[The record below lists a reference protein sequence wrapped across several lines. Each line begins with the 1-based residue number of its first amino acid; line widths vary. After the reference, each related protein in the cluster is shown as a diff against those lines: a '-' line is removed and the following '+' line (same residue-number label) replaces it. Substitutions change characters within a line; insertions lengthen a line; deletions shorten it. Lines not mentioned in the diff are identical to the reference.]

1 MYIVL
6 ATKIGTDLID
16 LKGVGPALVSKLQK
30 LKIHN
35 QYDLLFLL
43 PIRYEDKTSLHKISD
58 LVAGEKALIQGF
70 VVLTTIVYRGRR
82 MLISQLSDDTG
93 IITLRFFHFSKQQA
107 RRLAKNTVVRCFGQ
121 TRKTA
126 SGLEMIHPEYQIIN
140 PENPAPLESGL
151 TPIYPT
157 TEGLQQGRLRKFVRA
172 ALEQQIDTIEELL
185 PDSIV
190 KELGLV
196 PLTEALRE
204 IHQPS
209 QKNIVNDHES
219 LARKRLIIEELLAN
233 QLALKRLKRHTKK
246 EPATVLANRLLKES
260 LIKNLPFKLTK
271 SQARVVEEIEM
282 DLEKNRP
289 MMRLLQGDVGSGK
302 TIVAALA
309 MLIAVGSKQ
318 QAVLMAPTELL
329 AEQHFNNVV
338 SWFEPLGISVALLKS
353 KLSAKDRRTVF
364 AGVANGTIDIIVGTH
379 ALFQPSVV
387 YKNLSLVVVDE
398 QHRFGV
404 EQRLSL
410 MKKSSARNTVPH
422 QLIMTATPIPRTLAM
437 TAYGD
442 LDASIITELPKGR
455 GNIKTIVV
463 PEEKRSQVV
472 DKISKECA
480 LGRQSYWVCP
490 LIEESEEL
498 NFQAAESTYVFLQE
512 QLKRLSVGLVHGK
525 LSSVKKTKAM
535 ENFVNGNTN
544 ILVAT
549 TVIEVGVDVANSSV
563 MVIENAERLG
573 LTQLHQLRGR
583 IGRGRHESV
592 CILLYKKPL
601 SSVAKE
607 RLAAIR
613 ATNDGFLIA
622 EKDLQLRGP
631 GELLGTRQKGLIG
644 LRIADI
650 MRDAYL
656 LPAINKL
663 AIDIEQNH
671 PDLIEKIVRRWVGD
685 QLEYR
690 NV

>member
-1 MYIVL
+1 M
-6 ATKIGTDLID
+6 GTDLID
-16 LKGVGPALVSKLQK
+16 LKGVGPVLVSKLQK
-30 LKIHN
+30 LKVHN

-43 PIRYEDKTSLHKISD
+43 PIRYEDKTSLHKISA

-70 VVLTTIVYRGRR
+70 VVLTTVVYRGRR

-126 SGLEMIHPEYQIIN
+126 SGLEMIHPQYQIIN
-140 PENPAPLESGL
+140 PENPAPLEAGL

-157 TEGLQQGRLRKFVRA
+157 TEGLQQGRLRKIVRA

-185 PDSIV
+185 PASIV

-196 PLTEALRE
+196 PLTESLRE

-209 QKNIVNDHES
+209 QKNIVNGHQS

-246 EPATVLANRLLKES
+246 EPAMALANRLLKES

-282 DLEKNRP
+282 DLKKNRP

-318 QAVLMAPTELL
+318 QAALMAPTELL

-338 SWFEPLGISVALLKS
+338 SWFEPLGVSVALLKS
-353 KLSAKDRRTVF
+353 KLSAKDRRTVL
-364 AGVANGTIDIIVGTH
+364 AGIANGTIDIIVGTH

-387 YKNLSLVVVDE
+387 YKNLALVVVDE

-410 MKKSSARNTVPH
+410 MKKSSDRNTVPH

-463 PEEKRSQVV
+463 PEEKRSQVM

-512 QLKRLSVGLVHGK
+512 KLKRLSIGLVHGK

-535 ENFVNGNTN
+535 ENFINGHTN

-607 RLAAIR
+607 RLAVIR

-656 LPAINKL
+656 LPTINKL
-663 AIDIEQNH
+663 TVNIEQNH

>member
-1 MYIVL
+1 M
-6 ATKIGTDLID
+6 GTDLID
-16 LKGVGPALVSKLQK
+16 LKGVGPVLVSKLQK
-30 LKIHN
+30 LKVHN

-43 PIRYEDKTSLHKISD
+43 PIRYEDKTSLHKISA

-70 VVLTTIVYRGRR
+70 IVLTTVVYRGRR

-140 PENPAPLESGL
+140 PENPAPLEAGL

-157 TEGLQQGRLRKFVRA
+157 TEGLQQGRLRKIVRA

-185 PDSIV
+185 PASIV

-196 PLTEALRE
+196 PLTESLRE

-209 QKNIVNDHES
+209 QKNIVNGHQS

-246 EPATVLANRLLKES
+246 EPAMALANRLLKES

-282 DLEKNRP
+282 DLKKNRP

-318 QAVLMAPTELL
+318 QAALMAPTELL

-338 SWFEPLGISVALLKS
+338 SWFEPLGVSVALLKS
-353 KLSAKDRRTVF
+353 KLSAKDRRTVL
-364 AGVANGTIDIIVGTH
+364 AGIANGTIDIIVGTH

-387 YKNLSLVVVDE
+387 YKNLALVVVDE

-410 MKKSSARNTVPH
+410 MKKSSDRNTVPH

-463 PEEKRSQVV
+463 PEEKRSQVM

-512 QLKRLSVGLVHGK
+512 KLKRLSIGLVHGK

-535 ENFVNGNTN
+535 ENFINGHTN

-583 IGRGRHESV
+583 VGRGRHESV

-607 RLAAIR
+607 RLAVIR

-656 LPAINKL
+656 LPTINKL
-663 AIDIEQNH
+663 TVNIEQNH

>member
-1 MYIVL
+1 M
-6 ATKIGTDLID
+6 GTDLID

-30 LKIHN
+30 LKVHN

-43 PIRYEDKTSLHKISD
+43 PIRYEDKTYLHKISA

-70 VVLTTIVYRGRR
+70 VVLTTVVYRGRR

-126 SGLEMIHPEYQIIN
+126 SGLEMIHPQYQIIN
-140 PENPAPLESGL
+140 PENPAPLEAGL

-157 TEGLQQGRLRKFVRA
+157 TEGLQQGRLRKIVRA

-185 PDSIV
+185 PASIV

-196 PLTEALRE
+196 PLTESLRE

-209 QKNIVNDHES
+209 QKNIVNGHQS

-246 EPATVLANRLLKES
+246 EPAMALANRLLKES

-282 DLEKNRP
+282 DLKKNWP

-318 QAVLMAPTELL
+318 QAALMAPTELL

-338 SWFEPLGISVALLKS
+338 SWFEPLGVSVALLKS
-353 KLSAKDRRTVF
+353 KLSAKDRRTVL
-364 AGVANGTIDIIVGTH
+364 AGIANGTIDIIVGTH

-387 YKNLSLVVVDE
+387 YKNLALVVVDE

-410 MKKSSARNTVPH
+410 MKKSSDRNTVPH

-463 PEEKRSQVV
+463 PEEKRSQVM

-512 QLKRLSVGLVHGK
+512 KLKRLSIGLVHGK

-535 ENFVNGNTN
+535 ENFINGHTN

-607 RLAAIR
+607 RLAVIR

-656 LPAINKL
+656 LPTINKL
-663 AIDIEQNH
+663 TVNIEQNH

>member
-1 MYIVL
+1 M
-6 ATKIGTDLID
+6 GTDLID
-16 LKGVGPALVSKLQK
+16 LKGVGPVLVSKLQK
-30 LKIHN
+30 LKVHN

-43 PIRYEDKTSLHKISD
+43 PIRYEDKTSLHKISA

-70 VVLTTIVYRGRR
+70 IVLTTVVYRGRR

-140 PENPAPLESGL
+140 PENPAPLEAGL

-157 TEGLQQGRLRKFVRA
+157 TEGLQQGRLRKIVRA

-185 PDSIV
+185 PASIV

-196 PLTEALRE
+196 PLTESLRE

-209 QKNIVNDHES
+209 QKNIVNDHQS

-246 EPATVLANRLLKES
+246 EPAMALANRLLKES

-282 DLEKNRP
+282 DLKKNRP

-318 QAVLMAPTELL
+318 QATLMAPTELL

-338 SWFEPLGISVALLKS
+338 SWFEPLGVSVALLKS
-353 KLSAKDRRTVF
+353 KLSAKDRRTVL
-364 AGVANGTIDIIVGTH
+364 AGIANGTIDIIVGTH

-387 YKNLSLVVVDE
+387 YKNLALVVVDE

-410 MKKSSARNTVPH
+410 MKKSSDRNTVPH

-455 GNIKTIVV
+455 GTIKTIVV
-463 PEEKRSQVV
+463 PEEKRSQVM

-512 QLKRLSVGLVHGK
+512 KLKRLSIGLVHGK

-535 ENFVNGNTN
+535 ENFINGHTN

-607 RLAAIR
+607 RLAVIR

-663 AIDIEQNH
+663 TVNIEHNH

>member
-1 MYIVL
+1 M
-6 ATKIGTDLID
+6 GTDLID

-30 LKIHN
+30 LKVHN

-43 PIRYEDKTSLHKISD
+43 PIRYEDKTSLHKISS

-70 VVLTTIVYRGRR
+70 IVLTTVVYRGRR

-126 SGLEMIHPEYQIIN
+126 SGLEMIHPQYQIIN
-140 PENPAPLESGL
+140 PENPAPLEAGL

-157 TEGLQQGRLRKFVRA
+157 TEGLQQGRLRKIVRA

-185 PDSIV
+185 PASIV

-196 PLTEALRE
+196 PLTESLRE

-209 QKNIVNDHES
+209 QKNIVNDHQS

-233 QLALKRLKRHTKK
+233 QLALKRLKRYTKK
-246 EPATVLANRLLKES
+246 EPAMVLANRLLKES
-260 LIKNLPFKLTK
+260 LIKNLPFILTK

-282 DLEKNRP
+282 DLKKNRP

-318 QAVLMAPTELL
+318 QAALMAPTELL
-329 AEQHFNNVV
+329 AEQHFNTVV
-338 SWFEPLGISVALLKS
+338 SWFEPLGVSVALLKS

-387 YKNLSLVVVDE
+387 YKNLALVVVDE

-410 MKKSSARNTVPH
+410 MKKSSDRNTVPH

-463 PEEKRSQVV
+463 PEEKRSQVM

-512 QLKRLSVGLVHGK
+512 KLKRLSIGLVHGK
-525 LSSVKKTKAM
+525 LSSVKKIKAM
-535 ENFVNGNTN
+535 ENFINGNTN

-583 IGRGRHESV
+583 IGRGRHESI

-601 SSVAKE
+601 SLVAKE
-607 RLAAIR
+607 RLAVIR

-663 AIDIEQNH
+663 TVNIEQNH

>member
-1 MYIVL
+1 M
-6 ATKIGTDLID
+6 GTDLID
-16 LKGVGPALVSKLQK
+16 LKGVGPVLVSKLQK
-30 LKIHN
+30 LKVHN

-43 PIRYEDKTSLHKISD
+43 PIRYEDKTSLHKISA

-70 VVLTTIVYRGRR
+70 VVLTTVVYRGRR

-126 SGLEMIHPEYQIIN
+126 SGLEMIHPQYQIIN
-140 PENPAPLESGL
+140 PENPAPLEAGL

-157 TEGLQQGRLRKFVRA
+157 TEGLQQGRLRKIVRA

-185 PDSIV
+185 PASIV

-196 PLTEALRE
+196 PLTESLRE

-209 QKNIVNDHES
+209 QKNIVNDHQS

-246 EPATVLANRLLKES
+246 EPAMALANRLLKES

-282 DLEKNRP
+282 DLKKNRP

-318 QAVLMAPTELL
+318 QAALMAPTELL

-338 SWFEPLGISVALLKS
+338 SWFEPLGVSVALLKS
-353 KLSAKDRRTVF
+353 KLSAKDRRTVL
-364 AGVANGTIDIIVGTH
+364 AGIANGTIDIIVGTH

-387 YKNLSLVVVDE
+387 YKNLALVVVDE

-410 MKKSSARNTVPH
+410 MKKSSDRNTVPH

-463 PEEKRSQVV
+463 PEEKRSQVM

-512 QLKRLSVGLVHGK
+512 KLKRLSIGLVHGK

-535 ENFVNGNTN
+535 ENFINGHTN

-583 IGRGRHESV
+583 VGRGRHESV

-607 RLAAIR
+607 RLAVIR

-663 AIDIEQNH
+663 TVNIEQNH

>member
-1 MYIVL
+1 L
-6 ATKIGTDLID
+6 ATKIGTDLIN
-16 LKGVGPALVSKLQK
+16 LKGVGPALVAKLEK
-30 LKIHN
+30 LKIYN

-43 PIRYEDKTSLHKISD
+43 PTRYEDKTTLRSINTLA
-58 LVAGEKALIQGF
+58 AGEKVLVQGTII
-70 VVLTTIVYRGRR
+70 LNTIVYRGRR
-82 MLISQLSDDTG
+82 MLICQLSDDSG
-93 IITLRFFHFSKQQA
+93 IITLRFFNFSKQQA
-107 RRLAKNTVVRCFGQ
+107 RGLAKNTVARCFGQ

-140 PENPAPLESGL
+140 PENPAPLETSL
-151 TPIYPT
+151 TPIYPA
-157 TEGLQQGRLRKFVRA
+157 TEGLQQGRLRKIVRT
-172 ALEQQIDTIEELL
+172 ALDQQVDSIEELL
-185 PDSIV
+185 PSSIV

-196 PLTEALRE
+196 PLAESLRE

-209 QKNIVNDHES
+209 QKNIFNEHEN
-219 LARKRLIIEELLAN
+219 LFRKRLIIEELLAN
-233 QLALKRLKRHTKK
+233 QLALKRLKRQTKK
-246 EPATVLANRLLKES
+246 EPAKSLANPLLKES
-260 LIKNLPFKLTK
+260 LISALPFKLTK
-271 SQARVVEEIEM
+271 SQSRVVAEIEEG
-282 DLEKNRP
+282 LKKNQP

-318 QAVLMAPTELL
+318 QAALMAPTELL
-329 AEQHFNNVV
+329 AEQHFDNLV
-338 SWFEPLGISVALLKS
+338 SWFEPLGVSVALLKS
-353 KLSAKDRRTVF
+353 KLSAKDRRDVF
-364 AGVANGTIDIIVGTH
+364 AGVAEGAVDIIVGTH
-379 ALFQPSVV
+379 ALFQPDVL
-387 YKNLSLVVVDE
+387 YKHLALVVVDE
-398 QHRFGV
+398 QQRFGV

-410 MKKSSARNTVPH
+410 MKKSSNRNSVPH

-442 LDASIITELPKGR
+442 LDASIIDEFPKGR
-455 GNIKTIVV
+455 GAIKTIVV
-463 PEEKRSQVV
+463 PEEKRKQVME
-472 DKISKECA
+472 KIVKECKR
-480 LGRQSYWVCP
+480 GRQSYWVCP

-498 NFQAAESTYVFLQE
+498 NFQSAESTYVLLQE
-512 QLKRLSVGLVHGK
+512 KLQQLNIGLVHGK
-525 LSSVKKTKAM
+525 LNSAKKIKAM
-535 ENFVNGNTN
+535 ENFKHGNTN
-544 ILVAT
+544 VLVAT
-549 TVIEVGVDVANSSV
+549 TVIEVGVDVANASV

-583 IGRGRHESV
+583 IGRGKHQSL
-592 CILLYKKPL
+592 CILIYKKPL

-613 ATNDGFLIA
+613 ASNDGFEIA

-656 LPAINKL
+656 LPTINKL
-663 AIDIEQNH
+663 TVNIEQNH
-671 PDLIEKIVRRWVGD
+671 PDAIKKIVRRWVGD

>member
-1 MYIVL
+1 M
-6 ATKIGTDLID
+6 GTDLID

-30 LKIHN
+30 LKVHN

-43 PIRYEDKTSLHKISD
+43 PIRYEDKTSLHKISA

-70 VVLTTIVYRGRR
+70 IVLTTVVYRGRR

-93 IITLRFFHFSKQQA
+93 IITLRFFNFSKQQA

-140 PENPAPLESGL
+140 PENPAPLEAGL

-157 TEGLQQGRLRKFVRA
+157 TEGLQQGRLRKIVRA

-185 PDSIV
+185 PASIV

-196 PLTEALRE
+196 PLTESLRE

-209 QKNIVNDHES
+209 QKNIVNDHQS

-233 QLALKRLKRHTKK
+233 QLALKRLKRYTKK
-246 EPATVLANRLLKES
+246 EPAMVLANRLLKES
-260 LIKNLPFKLTK
+260 LIKNLPFILTK

-282 DLEKNRP
+282 DLKKNQP

-318 QAVLMAPTELL
+318 QAALMAPTELL
-329 AEQHFNNVV
+329 AEQHFNTVV
-338 SWFEPLGISVALLKS
+338 SWFEPLGVSVALLKS
-353 KLSAKDRRTVF
+353 KLSAKDRRTVL
-364 AGVANGTIDIIVGTH
+364 AGIANGTIDIIVGTH

-387 YKNLSLVVVDE
+387 YKNLALVVVDE

-410 MKKSSARNTVPH
+410 MKKSSDRNTVPH

-463 PEEKRSQVV
+463 PEEKRSQVM

-512 QLKRLSVGLVHGK
+512 KLKRLSIGLVHGK
-525 LSSVKKTKAM
+525 LSSVKKIKAM
-535 ENFVNGNTN
+535 ENFINGNTN

-607 RLAAIR
+607 RLAVIR

-663 AIDIEQNH
+663 TVNIEQNH

>member
-1 MYIVL
+1 M
-6 ATKIGTDLID
+6 GTDLID
-16 LKGVGPALVSKLQK
+16 LKGVGPVLVSKLQK
-30 LKIHN
+30 LKVHN

-43 PIRYEDKTSLHKISD
+43 PIRYEDKTSLHKISA

-70 VVLTTIVYRGRR
+70 IVLTTVVYRGRR

-93 IITLRFFHFSKQQA
+93 IITLRFFNFSKQQA

-126 SGLEMIHPEYQIIN
+126 SGLEMIHPQYQIIN
-140 PENPAPLESGL
+140 PENPAPLEAGL

-157 TEGLQQGRLRKFVRA
+157 TEGLQQGRLRKIVRA

-185 PDSIV
+185 PASIV

-196 PLTEALRE
+196 PLTESLRE

-209 QKNIVNDHES
+209 QKNIVNGHQS

-246 EPATVLANRLLKES
+246 EPAMALANRLLKES

-282 DLEKNRP
+282 DLKKNRP

-318 QAVLMAPTELL
+318 QAALMAPTELL

-338 SWFEPLGISVALLKS
+338 SWFEPLGVSVALLKS
-353 KLSAKDRRTVF
+353 KLSAKDRRTVL
-364 AGVANGTIDIIVGTH
+364 AGIANGTIDIIVGTH

-387 YKNLSLVVVDE
+387 YKNLALVVVDE

-410 MKKSSARNTVPH
+410 MKKSSDRNTVPH

-455 GNIKTIVV
+455 GTIKTIVV
-463 PEEKRSQVV
+463 PEEKRSQVM

-512 QLKRLSVGLVHGK
+512 KLKRLSIGLVHGK

-535 ENFVNGNTN
+535 ENFINGHTN

-583 IGRGRHESV
+583 VGRGRHESV

-607 RLAAIR
+607 RLAVIR

-663 AIDIEQNH
+663 TVNIEQNH

>member
-1 MYIVL
+1 M
-6 ATKIGTDLID
+6 GTDLID
-16 LKGVGPALVSKLQK
+16 LKGVGPVLVSKLQK
-30 LKIHN
+30 LKVHN

-43 PIRYEDKTSLHKISD
+43 PIRYEDKTSLHKISA

-70 VVLTTIVYRGRR
+70 VVLTTVVYRGRR

-140 PENPAPLESGL
+140 PENPAPLEAGL

-157 TEGLQQGRLRKFVRA
+157 TEGLQQGRLRKIVRA

-185 PDSIV
+185 PASIV

-196 PLTEALRE
+196 PLTESLRE

-209 QKNIVNDHES
+209 QKNIVNDHQS

-246 EPATVLANRLLKES
+246 EPAMALANRLLKES

-282 DLEKNRP
+282 DLKKNRP

-318 QAVLMAPTELL
+318 QAALMAPTELL

-338 SWFEPLGISVALLKS
+338 SWFEPLGVSVALLKS
-353 KLSAKDRRTVF
+353 KLSAKDRRTVL
-364 AGVANGTIDIIVGTH
+364 AGIANGTIDIIVGTH

-387 YKNLSLVVVDE
+387 YKNLALVVVDE

-410 MKKSSARNTVPH
+410 MKKSSDRNTVPH

-463 PEEKRSQVV
+463 PEEKRSQVM

-512 QLKRLSVGLVHGK
+512 KLKRLSIGLVHGK

-535 ENFVNGNTN
+535 ENFINGHTN

-583 IGRGRHESV
+583 VGRGRHESV

-607 RLAAIR
+607 RLAVIR

-663 AIDIEQNH
+663 TVNIEQNH

>member
-1 MYIVL
+1 M
-6 ATKIGTDLID
+6 GTDLID
-16 LKGVGPALVSKLQK
+16 LKGVGPVLVSKLQK
-30 LKIHN
+30 LKVHN

-43 PIRYEDKTSLHKISD
+43 PIRYEDKTSLHKISA
-58 LVAGEKALIQGF
+58 LVAGEKTLIQGF
-70 VVLTTIVYRGRR
+70 VVLTTVVYRGRR

-140 PENPAPLESGL
+140 PENPAPLEAGL

-157 TEGLQQGRLRKFVRA
+157 TEGLQQGRLRKIVRA

-185 PDSIV
+185 PASIV

-196 PLTEALRE
+196 PLTESLRE

-209 QKNIVNDHES
+209 QKNIVNDHQS

-233 QLALKRLKRHTKK
+233 QLALKRLKRYTKK
-246 EPATVLANRLLKES
+246 EPAMVLANRLLKES
-260 LIKNLPFKLTK
+260 LIKNLPFILTK

-282 DLEKNRP
+282 DLKKNQP

-318 QAVLMAPTELL
+318 QAALMAPTELL
-329 AEQHFNNVV
+329 AEQHFNTVV
-338 SWFEPLGISVALLKS
+338 SWFEPLGVSVALLKS

-387 YKNLSLVVVDE
+387 YKNLALVVVDE

-410 MKKSSARNTVPH
+410 MKKSNDRNTVPH

-463 PEEKRSQVV
+463 PEEKRSQVM

-512 QLKRLSVGLVHGK
+512 KLKRLSIGLVHGK
-525 LSSVKKTKAM
+525 LSSVKKIKAM
-535 ENFVNGNTN
+535 ENFINGNTN

-583 IGRGRHESV
+583 IGRGRHESI

-601 SSVAKE
+601 SLVAKE
-607 RLAAIR
+607 RLAVIR

-663 AIDIEQNH
+663 TVNIEQNH

>member
-1 MYIVL
+1 M
-6 ATKIGTDLID
+6 GTDLID

-30 LKIHN
+30 LKVHN

-43 PIRYEDKTSLHKISD
+43 PIRYEDKTSLHKISA

-70 VVLTTIVYRGRR
+70 IVLTTVVYRGRR

-93 IITLRFFHFSKQQA
+93 IITLRFFNFSKQQA

-140 PENPAPLESGL
+140 PENPAPLEAGL

-157 TEGLQQGRLRKFVRA
+157 TEGLQQGRLRKIVRA

-185 PDSIV
+185 PASIV

-196 PLTEALRE
+196 PLTESLRE

-209 QKNIVNDHES
+209 QKNIVNDHQS

-233 QLALKRLKRHTKK
+233 QLALKRLKRYTKK
-246 EPATVLANRLLKES
+246 EPAMVLANRLLKES
-260 LIKNLPFKLTK
+260 LIKNLPFILTK

-282 DLEKNRP
+282 DLKKNQP
-289 MMRLLQGDVGSGK
+289 MMRSLQGDVGSGK

-318 QAVLMAPTELL
+318 QAALMAPTELL
-329 AEQHFNNVV
+329 AEQHFNTVV
-338 SWFEPLGISVALLKS
+338 SWFEPLGVSVALLKS
-353 KLSAKDRRTVF
+353 KLSAKDKRTVF

-387 YKNLSLVVVDE
+387 YKNLALVVVDE

-410 MKKSSARNTVPH
+410 MKKSNDRNTVPH

-463 PEEKRSQVV
+463 PEEKRSQVM

-512 QLKRLSVGLVHGK
+512 KLKRLRIGLVHGK
-525 LSSVKKTKAM
+525 LSSAKKTKAM
-535 ENFVNGNTN
+535 ENFINGNTN

-583 IGRGRHESV
+583 IGRGRHESI

-601 SSVAKE
+601 SLVAKE
-607 RLAAIR
+607 RLAVIR

-663 AIDIEQNH
+663 TVNIEQNH

>member
-1 MYIVL
+1 M
-6 ATKIGTDLID
+6 GTDLID
-16 LKGVGPALVSKLQK
+16 LKGVGPVLVSKLQK
-30 LKIHN
+30 LKVHN

-43 PIRYEDKTSLHKISD
+43 PIRYEDKTSLHKISA

-70 VVLTTIVYRGRR
+70 IVLTTVVYRGRR

-93 IITLRFFHFSKQQA
+93 IITLRFFNFSKQQA

-140 PENPAPLESGL
+140 PENPAPLEAGL

-157 TEGLQQGRLRKFVRA
+157 TEGLQQGRLRKIVRA

-185 PDSIV
+185 PASIV

-196 PLTEALRE
+196 PLTESLRE

-209 QKNIVNDHES
+209 QKNIVNDHQS

-233 QLALKRLKRHTKK
+233 QLALKRLKKHTKK
-246 EPATVLANRLLKES
+246 EPAMALANRLLKES

-282 DLEKNRP
+282 DLKKNQP

-318 QAVLMAPTELL
+318 QATLMAPTELL

-338 SWFEPLGISVALLKS
+338 SWFEPLGVSVALLKS
-353 KLSAKDRRTVF
+353 KLSAKDRRTVL
-364 AGVANGTIDIIVGTH
+364 AGIANGTIDIIVGTH

-387 YKNLSLVVVDE
+387 YKNLALVVVDE

-410 MKKSSARNTVPH
+410 MKKSSDRNTVPH

-455 GNIKTIVV
+455 GTIKTIVV
-463 PEEKRSQVV
+463 PEEKRSQVM

-512 QLKRLSVGLVHGK
+512 KLKRLSIGLVHGK

-535 ENFVNGNTN
+535 ENFINGRTN

-583 IGRGRHESV
+583 IGRGRHESI

-601 SSVAKE
+601 SLVAKE
-607 RLAAIR
+607 RLAVIR

-663 AIDIEQNH
+663 TVNIEQNH

>member
-1 MYIVL
+1 M
-6 ATKIGTDLID
+6 GTDLID
-16 LKGVGPALVSKLQK
+16 LKGVGPVLVSKLQK
-30 LKIHN
+30 LKVHN

-43 PIRYEDKTSLHKISD
+43 PIRYEDKTSLHKISA

-70 VVLTTIVYRGRR
+70 VVLTTVVYRGRR

-140 PENPAPLESGL
+140 PENPAPLEAGL

-157 TEGLQQGRLRKFVRA
+157 TEGLQQGRLRKIVRA

-185 PDSIV
+185 PASIV

-196 PLTEALRE
+196 PLTESLRE

-209 QKNIVNDHES
+209 QKNIVNGHQS

-246 EPATVLANRLLKES
+246 EPAMALANRLLKAS

-282 DLEKNRP
+282 DLKKNRP

-318 QAVLMAPTELL
+318 QAALMAPTELL

-338 SWFEPLGISVALLKS
+338 SWFEPLGVSVALLKS
-353 KLSAKDRRTVF
+353 KLSAKDRRTVL
-364 AGVANGTIDIIVGTH
+364 AGIANGTIDIIVGTH

-387 YKNLSLVVVDE
+387 YKNLALAVVDE

-410 MKKSSARNTVPH
+410 MKKSSDRNTVPH

-463 PEEKRSQVV
+463 PEEKRSQVM

-512 QLKRLSVGLVHGK
+512 KLKRLSIGLVHGK

-535 ENFVNGNTN
+535 ENFINGHTN

-583 IGRGRHESV
+583 VGRGRHESV

-607 RLAAIR
+607 RLAVIR

-656 LPAINKL
+656 LPTINKL
-663 AIDIEQNH
+663 TVNIEQNH

>member
-43 PIRYEDKTSLHKISD
+43 PIRYEDKTCLHKVSD
-58 LVAGEKALIQGF
+58 LVAGEKVLIQGF
-70 VVLTTIVYRGRR
+70 VVLTTVVYRGRR

-140 PENPAPLESGL
+140 PEDPAPLEEGL

-157 TEGLQQGRLRKFVRA
+157 TEGLQQGRLRKIVRA

-196 PLTEALRE
+196 PLTESLRE

-209 QKNIVNDHES
+209 QKNIISDHES
-219 LARKRLIIEELLAN
+219 LPRKRLIIEELLAN

-246 EPATVLANRLLKES
+246 EPATILANKLLKES

-271 SQARVVEEIEM
+271 SQTRVIEEIEM

-309 MLIAVGSKQ
+309 MLIAVGSKH
-318 QAVLMAPTELL
+318 QAALMAPTELL

-353 KLSAKDRRTVF
+353 KLSAKDRQTVLT
-364 AGVANGTIDIIVGTH
+364 GVENGTIDIIVGTH
-379 ALFQPSVV
+379 ALFQPNVV
-387 YKNLSLVVVDE
+387 YKCLALVVVDE

-410 MKKSSARNTVPH
+410 MKKSSDRNAVPH

-442 LDASIITELPKGR
+442 LDASIIDELPKGR
-455 GNIKTIVV
+455 GFIRTFIN
-463 PEEKRSQVV
+463 PEDRRNKIM
-472 DKISKECA
+472 DKISKECKV
-480 LGRQSYWVCP
+480 GRQVYWVCP
-490 LIEESEEL
+490 LIEESDEL
-498 NFQAAESTYVFLQE
+498 NFQAAESTYIFLKEKLQK
-512 QLKRLSVGLVHGK
+512 LNIGLVHGK
-525 LSSVKKTKAM
+525 LSSAKKIKEM
-535 ENFVNGNTN
+535 ENFKNGNTN

-549 TVIEVGVDVANSSV
+549 TVIEVGVDVANASV

-573 LTQLHQLRGR
+573 LSQLHQLRGR
-583 IGRGRHESV
+583 VGRGKHESF
-592 CILLYKKPL
+592 CFLIYKKPL
-601 SSVAKE
+601 SSIAQE
-607 RLAAIR
+607 RLTAIR
-613 ATNDGFLIA
+613 ATNDGFVIA

-650 MRDAYL
+650 MRDAHL

-663 AIDIEQNH
+663 AVNIEQNH
-671 PDLIEKIVRRWVGD
+671 PDVIDKIVRRWVGD
-685 QLEYR
+685 ELEYR

>member
-1 MYIVL
+1 M
-6 ATKIGTDLID
+6 GTDLID

-30 LKIHN
+30 LKVHN

-43 PIRYEDKTSLHKISD
+43 PIRYEDKTSLHKISA

-70 VVLTTIVYRGRR
+70 IVLTTVVYRGRR

-140 PENPAPLESGL
+140 PENPAPLEAGL

-157 TEGLQQGRLRKFVRA
+157 TEGLQQGRLRKIVRA

-185 PDSIV
+185 PASIV

-196 PLTEALRE
+196 PLTESLRE

-209 QKNIVNDHES
+209 QKNIVNDHQS

-246 EPATVLANRLLKES
+246 EPAMALANRLLKAS

-282 DLEKNRP
+282 DLKKNRP

-318 QAVLMAPTELL
+318 QAALMAPTELL

-338 SWFEPLGISVALLKS
+338 SWFEPLGVSVALLKS
-353 KLSAKDRRTVF
+353 KLSAKDRRTVL
-364 AGVANGTIDIIVGTH
+364 AGIANGTIDIIVGTH

-387 YKNLSLVVVDE
+387 YKNLALVVVDE

-410 MKKSSARNTVPH
+410 MKKSSDRNTVPH

-463 PEEKRSQVV
+463 PEEKRSQVM

-512 QLKRLSVGLVHGK
+512 KLKRLSIGLVHGK

-535 ENFVNGNTN
+535 ENFINGHTN

-607 RLAAIR
+607 RLAVIR

-663 AIDIEQNH
+663 TVNIEQNH

>member
-1 MYIVL
+1 M
-6 ATKIGTDLID
+6 GTDLID

-30 LKIHN
+30 LKVHN

-43 PIRYEDKTSLHKISD
+43 PIRYEDKTSLHKISA

-70 VVLTTIVYRGRR
+70 IVLTTVVYRGRR

-140 PENPAPLESGL
+140 PENPAPLEAGL

-157 TEGLQQGRLRKFVRA
+157 TEGLQQGRLRKIVRA

-185 PDSIV
+185 PASIV

-196 PLTEALRE
+196 PLTESLRE

-209 QKNIVNDHES
+209 QKNIVNGHQS

-246 EPATVLANRLLKES
+246 EPAMALANRLLKES

-282 DLEKNRP
+282 DLKKNRP

-318 QAVLMAPTELL
+318 QAALMAPTELL
-329 AEQHFNNVV
+329 AEQHFNTVV
-338 SWFEPLGISVALLKS
+338 SWFEPLGVSVALLKS
-353 KLSAKDRRTVF
+353 KLSAKDRRTVL
-364 AGVANGTIDIIVGTH
+364 AGIANGTIDIIVGTH

-387 YKNLSLVVVDE
+387 YKNLALVVVDE

-410 MKKSSARNTVPH
+410 MKKSSDRNTVPH

-463 PEEKRSQVV
+463 PEEKRSQVM

-512 QLKRLSVGLVHGK
+512 KLKRLSIGLVHGK

-535 ENFVNGNTN
+535 ENFINGHTN

-607 RLAAIR
+607 RLAVIR

-663 AIDIEQNH
+663 TVNIEQNH

>member
-1 MYIVL
+1 M
-6 ATKIGTDLID
+6 GTDLID
-16 LKGVGPALVSKLQK
+16 LKGVGPVLVSKLQK
-30 LKIHN
+30 LKVHN

-43 PIRYEDKTSLHKISD
+43 PIRYEDKTSLHKISA

-70 VVLTTIVYRGRR
+70 VVLTTVVYRGRR

-140 PENPAPLESGL
+140 PENPAPLEAGL

-157 TEGLQQGRLRKFVRA
+157 TEGLQQGRLRKIVRA

-185 PDSIV
+185 PASIV

-196 PLTEALRE
+196 PLTESLRE

-209 QKNIVNDHES
+209 QKNIVNDHQS

-246 EPATVLANRLLKES
+246 EPAMALANRLLKES

-282 DLEKNRP
+282 DLKKNQP

-318 QAVLMAPTELL
+318 QAALMAPTELL
-329 AEQHFNNVV
+329 AEQHFNTVV
-338 SWFEPLGISVALLKS
+338 SWFEPLGVSVALLKS

-387 YKNLSLVVVDE
+387 YKNLALVVVDE

-410 MKKSSARNTVPH
+410 MKKSNDRNTVPH

-463 PEEKRSQVV
+463 PEEKRSQVM

-512 QLKRLSVGLVHGK
+512 KLKRLSIGLVHGK

-535 ENFVNGNTN
+535 ENFINGNTN

-583 IGRGRHESV
+583 IGRGRHESI

-601 SSVAKE
+601 SLVAKE

-663 AIDIEQNH
+663 TVNIEQNH

>member
-1 MYIVL
+1 M
-6 ATKIGTDLID
+6 GTDLID
-16 LKGVGPALVSKLQK
+16 LKGIGPVLVSKLQK
-30 LKIHN
+30 LKVHN

-43 PIRYEDKTSLHKISD
+43 PIRYEDKTSLHKISA

-70 VVLTTIVYRGRR
+70 VVLTTVVYRGRR

-140 PENPAPLESGL
+140 PENPAPLEAGL

-157 TEGLQQGRLRKFVRA
+157 TEGLQQGRLRKIVRA

-185 PDSIV
+185 PASIV

-196 PLTEALRE
+196 PLTESLRE

-209 QKNIVNDHES
+209 QKNIVNDHQS

-233 QLALKRLKRHTKK
+233 QLALKRLKRYTKK
-246 EPATVLANRLLKES
+246 EPAMVLANRLLKES
-260 LIKNLPFKLTK
+260 LIKNLPFILTK

-282 DLEKNRP
+282 DLKKNQP

-318 QAVLMAPTELL
+318 QAALMAPTELL

-338 SWFEPLGISVALLKS
+338 SWFEPLGVSVALLKS
-353 KLSAKDRRTVF
+353 KLSAKDRRTVL
-364 AGVANGTIDIIVGTH
+364 AGIANGTIDIIVGTH

-387 YKNLSLVVVDE
+387 YKNLALVVVDE

-410 MKKSSARNTVPH
+410 MKKSNDRNTVPH

-463 PEEKRSQVV
+463 PEEKRSQVM

-512 QLKRLSVGLVHGK
+512 KLKRLSIGLVHGK
-525 LSSVKKTKAM
+525 LSSVKKIKAM
-535 ENFVNGNTN
+535 ENFINGNTN

-583 IGRGRHESV
+583 IGRGRHESI

-601 SSVAKE
+601 SLVAKE
-607 RLAAIR
+607 RLAVIR

-663 AIDIEQNH
+663 TVNIEHNH

>member
-1 MYIVL
+1 M
-6 ATKIGTDLID
+6 GTDLID

-30 LKIHN
+30 LKVHN

-43 PIRYEDKTSLHKISD
+43 PIRYEDKTSLHKISA

-70 VVLTTIVYRGRR
+70 IVLTTVVYRGRR

-140 PENPAPLESGL
+140 PENPAPLEAGL

-157 TEGLQQGRLRKFVRA
+157 TEGLQQGRLRKIVRA

-185 PDSIV
+185 PASIV

-196 PLTEALRE
+196 PLTESLRE

-209 QKNIVNDHES
+209 QKNIVNDHQS

-246 EPATVLANRLLKES
+246 EPAMALANRLLKAS

-282 DLEKNRP
+282 DLKKNRP

-318 QAVLMAPTELL
+318 QAALMAPTELL

-338 SWFEPLGISVALLKS
+338 SWFEPLGVSVALLKS
-353 KLSAKDRRTVF
+353 KLSAKDRRTVL
-364 AGVANGTIDIIVGTH
+364 AGIANGTIDIIVGTH

-387 YKNLSLVVVDE
+387 YKNLALVVVDE

-410 MKKSSARNTVPH
+410 MKKSSDRNTVPH

-463 PEEKRSQVV
+463 PEEKRSQVM

-512 QLKRLSVGLVHGK
+512 KLKRLSIGLVHGK

-535 ENFVNGNTN
+535 ENFINGHTN

-583 IGRGRHESV
+583 IGRGRHESI

-601 SSVAKE
+601 SLVAKE
-607 RLAAIR
+607 RLAVIR

-663 AIDIEQNH
+663 TVNIEQNH

>member
-1 MYIVL
+1 M
-6 ATKIGTDLID
+6 GTDLID
-16 LKGVGPALVSKLQK
+16 LKGIGPVLVSKLQK
-30 LKIHN
+30 LKVHN

-43 PIRYEDKTSLHKISD
+43 PIRYEDKTSLHKISA

-70 VVLTTIVYRGRR
+70 VVLTTVVYRGRR

-140 PENPAPLESGL
+140 PENPAPLEAGL

-157 TEGLQQGRLRKFVRA
+157 TEGLQQGRLRKIVRA

-185 PDSIV
+185 PASIV

-196 PLTEALRE
+196 PLTESLRE

-209 QKNIVNDHES
+209 QKNIVNGHQS

-246 EPATVLANRLLKES
+246 EPAMALANRLLKES

-282 DLEKNRP
+282 DLKKNRP

-318 QAVLMAPTELL
+318 QAALMAPTELL

-338 SWFEPLGISVALLKS
+338 SWFEPLGVSVALLKS
-353 KLSAKDRRTVF
+353 KLSAKDRRTVL
-364 AGVANGTIDIIVGTH
+364 AGIANGTIDIIVGTH

-387 YKNLSLVVVDE
+387 YKNLALVVVDE

-410 MKKSSARNTVPH
+410 MKKSSDRNTVPH

-463 PEEKRSQVV
+463 PEEKRSQVM

-512 QLKRLSVGLVHGK
+512 KLKRLSIGLVHGK

-535 ENFVNGNTN
+535 ENFINGHTN

-583 IGRGRHESV
+583 VGRGRHESV

-607 RLAAIR
+607 RLAVIR

-663 AIDIEQNH
+663 TVNIEQNH

>member
-1 MYIVL
+1 M
-6 ATKIGTDLID
+6 GTDLID

-30 LKIHN
+30 LKVHN

-43 PIRYEDKTSLHKISD
+43 PIRYEDKTSLHKISA

-70 VVLTTIVYRGRR
+70 IVLTTVVYRGRR

-140 PENPAPLESGL
+140 PENPAPLEAGL

-157 TEGLQQGRLRKFVRA
+157 TEGLQQGRLRKIVRA

-185 PDSIV
+185 PASIV

-196 PLTEALRE
+196 PLTESLRE

-209 QKNIVNDHES
+209 QKNIVNDHQS

-246 EPATVLANRLLKES
+246 EPAMALANRLLKES

-282 DLEKNRP
+282 DLKKNRP

-318 QAVLMAPTELL
+318 QAALMAPTELL

-338 SWFEPLGISVALLKS
+338 SWFEPLGVSVALLKS
-353 KLSAKDRRTVF
+353 KLSAKDRRTVL
-364 AGVANGTIDIIVGTH
+364 AGIANGTIDIIVGTH

-387 YKNLSLVVVDE
+387 YKNLALVVVDE

-410 MKKSSARNTVPH
+410 MKKSNDRNTVPH

-463 PEEKRSQVV
+463 PEEKRSQVM

-512 QLKRLSVGLVHGK
+512 KLKRLSIGLVHGK

-535 ENFVNGNTN
+535 ENFINGNTN

-583 IGRGRHESV
+583 IGRGRHESI

-601 SSVAKE
+601 SLVAKE
-607 RLAAIR
+607 RLAVIR

-663 AIDIEQNH
+663 TVNIEQNH

>member
-1 MYIVL
+1 M
-6 ATKIGTDLID
+6 GTDLIE
-16 LKGVGPALVSKLQK
+16 LKGVGPALVSKLEK
-30 LKIHN
+30 LNIHS

-43 PIRYEDKTSLHKISD
+43 PIRYEDKTSLQQISD
-58 LVAGEKALIQGF
+58 LVPGEKVLIQGTI
-70 VVLTTIVYRGRR
+70 VLTTIVYRGRR

-107 RRLAKNTVVRCFGQ
+107 KGLAKNTIVRCFGQ
-121 TRKTA
+121 TRKTT
-126 SGLEMIHPEYQIIN
+126 SGLEMIHPEYQIID
-140 PENPAPLESGL
+140 PENPQPLDTGL
-151 TPIYPT
+151 TPIYPS
-157 TEGLQQGRLRKFVRA
+157 TEGLQQGRLRNIIRA
-172 ALEQQIDTIEELL
+172 ALSQQIDSIPELL
-185 PDSIV
+185 PHSII

-196 PLTEALRE
+196 PLTESLLE

-209 QKNIVNDHES
+209 QKNIVNEHEN
-219 LARKRLIIEELLAN
+219 LFRQRLIIEELLAN
-233 QLALKRLKRHTKK
+233 QLALKRLKRRTKK
-246 EPATVLANRLLKES
+246 EPAMALTNPLLKES
-260 LIKNLPFKLTK
+260 LITALPFKLTK
-271 SQARVVEEIEM
+271 SQSRVVGEIEE
-282 DLEKNRP
+282 DLKKNQP

-309 MLIAVGSKQ
+309 MLIAVGNKQ
-318 QAVLMAPTELL
+318 QAALMAPTELL
-329 AEQHFNNVV
+329 AEQHFDTLV
-338 SWFEPLGISVALLKS
+338 SWFEPLGVSVALLKS
-353 KLSAKDRRTVF
+353 KLSAKDRREVF
-364 AGVANGTIDIIVGTH
+364 AGVAEGSIDIIVGTH
-379 ALFQPSVV
+379 ALFQPNVV
-387 YKNLSLVVVDE
+387 YKRLALVIVDE

-410 MKKSSARNTVPH
+410 MKKSSDRNSVPH

-442 LDASIITELPKGR
+442 LDASIIDELPKGR
-455 GNIKTIVV
+455 GDIKTIIV
-463 PEEKRSQVV
+463 PEEKRDQVME
-472 DKISKECA
+472 KIVKECA
-480 LGRQSYWVCP
+480 RGRQSYWVCP

-498 NFQAAESTYVFLQE
+498 NFQAAESTCVLLQE
-512 QLKRLSVGLVHGK
+512 TLQQLNIGLVHGK
-525 LSSVKKTKAM
+525 LSSAKKIKAM
-535 ENFVNGNTN
+535 DNFKNGNTH

-583 IGRGRHESV
+583 IGRGKHQSL
-592 CILLYKKPL
+592 CILIYKKPL
-601 SSVAKE
+601 SLIAKE
-607 RLAAIR
+607 RLAVIR
-613 ATNDGFLIA
+613 ATNDGFVIA

-663 AIDIEQNH
+663 AVNIEENY
-671 PDLIEKIVRRWVGD
+671 PDVIEKIVRRWVGD

>member
-1 MYIVL
+1 M
-6 ATKIGTDLID
+6 GTDLID

-30 LKIHN
+30 LKVHN

-43 PIRYEDKTSLHKISD
+43 PIRYEDKTSLHKISA

-70 VVLTTIVYRGRR
+70 IVLTTVVYRGRR

-93 IITLRFFHFSKQQA
+93 IITLRFFNFSKQQA

-140 PENPAPLESGL
+140 PENPAPLEAGL

-157 TEGLQQGRLRKFVRA
+157 TEGLQQGRLRKIVRA

-185 PDSIV
+185 PASVV

-196 PLTEALRE
+196 PLTESLRE

-209 QKNIVNDHES
+209 QKNIVNDHQS

-233 QLALKRLKRHTKK
+233 QLALKRLKRYTKK
-246 EPATVLANRLLKES
+246 EPAMVLANRLLKES
-260 LIKNLPFKLTK
+260 LIKNLPFILTK

-282 DLEKNRP
+282 DLKKNQP

-318 QAVLMAPTELL
+318 QAALMAPTELL

-338 SWFEPLGISVALLKS
+338 SWFEPLGVSVALLKS

-387 YKNLSLVVVDE
+387 YKNLALVVVDE

-410 MKKSSARNTVPH
+410 MKKSNDRNTVPH

-463 PEEKRSQVV
+463 PEEKRSQVM
-472 DKISKECA
+472 DKISQECA

-512 QLKRLSVGLVHGK
+512 KLKRLSIGLVHGK

-535 ENFVNGNTN
+535 ENFINGNTN

-583 IGRGRHESV
+583 IGRGRHESI

-601 SSVAKE
+601 SLVAKE
-607 RLAAIR
+607 RLAVIR

-663 AIDIEQNH
+663 TVNIEQNH

>member
-1 MYIVL
+1 M
-6 ATKIGTDLID
+6 GTDLID

-30 LKIHN
+30 LKVHN

-43 PIRYEDKTSLHKISD
+43 PIRYEDKTSLHKISA

-70 VVLTTIVYRGRR
+70 IVLTTVVYRGRR

-93 IITLRFFHFSKQQA
+93 IITLRFFNFSKQQA

-140 PENPAPLESGL
+140 PENPAPLEAGL

-157 TEGLQQGRLRKFVRA
+157 TEGLQQGRLRKIVRA

-185 PDSIV
+185 PASIV

-196 PLTEALRE
+196 PLTESLRE

-209 QKNIVNDHES
+209 QKNIVNDHQS

-233 QLALKRLKRHTKK
+233 QLALKRLKRYTKK
-246 EPATVLANRLLKES
+246 EPAMVLANRLLKES
-260 LIKNLPFKLTK
+260 LIKNLPFILTK

-282 DLEKNRP
+282 DLKKNQP

-318 QAVLMAPTELL
+318 QAALMAPTELL
-329 AEQHFNNVV
+329 AEQHFNTVV
-338 SWFEPLGISVALLKS
+338 SWFEPLGVSVALLKS

-387 YKNLSLVVVDE
+387 YKNLALVVVDE

-410 MKKSSARNTVPH
+410 MKKSNDRNTVPH

-463 PEEKRSQVV
+463 PEEKRSQVM

-512 QLKRLSVGLVHGK
+512 KLKRLSIGLVHGK
-525 LSSVKKTKAM
+525 LSSVKKIKAM
-535 ENFVNGNTN
+535 ENFINGNTN

-583 IGRGRHESV
+583 IGRGRHESI

-607 RLAAIR
+607 RLAVIR

-663 AIDIEQNH
+663 TVNIEQNH

>member
-1 MYIVL
+1 M
-6 ATKIGTDLID
+6 GTDLID
-16 LKGVGPALVSKLQK
+16 LKGVGPVLVSKLQK
-30 LKIHN
+30 LKVHN

-43 PIRYEDKTSLHKISD
+43 PIRYEDKTSLHKISA

-70 VVLTTIVYRGRR
+70 VVLTTVVYRGRR

-140 PENPAPLESGL
+140 PENPAPLEAGL

-157 TEGLQQGRLRKFVRA
+157 TEGLQQGRLRKIVRA

-185 PDSIV
+185 PASIV

-196 PLTEALRE
+196 PLTESLRE

-209 QKNIVNDHES
+209 QKNIVNGHES

-246 EPATVLANRLLKES
+246 EPAMALANRLLKES

-282 DLEKNRP
+282 DLKKNRP

-318 QAVLMAPTELL
+318 QAALMAPTELL

-338 SWFEPLGISVALLKS
+338 SWFEPLGVSVALLKS
-353 KLSAKDRRTVF
+353 KLSAKDRRTVL
-364 AGVANGTIDIIVGTH
+364 AGIANGTIDIIVGTH

-387 YKNLSLVVVDE
+387 YKNLALVVVDE

-410 MKKSSARNTVPH
+410 MKKSSDRNTVPH

-463 PEEKRSQVV
+463 PEEKRSQVM

-512 QLKRLSVGLVHGK
+512 KLKRLSIGLVHGK

-535 ENFVNGNTN
+535 ENFINGHTN

-583 IGRGRHESV
+583 VGRGRHESV

-607 RLAAIR
+607 RLAVIR

-656 LPAINKL
+656 LPTINKL
-663 AIDIEQNH
+663 TVNIEQNH

>member
-1 MYIVL
+1 M
-6 ATKIGTDLID
+6 GTDLID
-16 LKGVGPALVSKLQK
+16 LKGVGPVLVSKLQK
-30 LKIHN
+30 LKVHN

-43 PIRYEDKTSLHKISD
+43 PIRYEDKTSLHKISA

-70 VVLTTIVYRGRR
+70 IVLTTVVYRGRR

-93 IITLRFFHFSKQQA
+93 IITLRFFNFSKQQA

-140 PENPAPLESGL
+140 PENPAPLEAGL

-157 TEGLQQGRLRKFVRA
+157 TEGLQQGRLRKIVRA

-185 PDSIV
+185 PASIV

-196 PLTEALRE
+196 PLTESLRE

-209 QKNIVNDHES
+209 QKNIVNDHQS

-233 QLALKRLKRHTKK
+233 QLALKRLKKHTKK
-246 EPATVLANRLLKES
+246 EPAMALANRLLKES

-282 DLEKNRP
+282 DLKKNQP

-318 QAVLMAPTELL
+318 QATLMAPTELL

-338 SWFEPLGISVALLKS
+338 SWFEPLGVSVALLKS

-387 YKNLSLVVVDE
+387 YKNLALVVVDE

-410 MKKSSARNTVPH
+410 MKKSSDRNTVPH

-463 PEEKRSQVV
+463 PEEKRSQVM

-512 QLKRLSVGLVHGK
+512 KLKRLSIGLVHGK

-535 ENFVNGNTN
+535 ENFINGHTN

-607 RLAAIR
+607 RLAVIR

-663 AIDIEQNH
+663 TVNIEQNH

>member
-1 MYIVL
+1 M
-6 ATKIGTDLID
+6 GTDLID

-30 LKIHN
+30 LKVHN

-43 PIRYEDKTSLHKISD
+43 PIRYEDKTSLHKISA

-70 VVLTTIVYRGRR
+70 IVLTTVVYRGRR

-93 IITLRFFHFSKQQA
+93 IITLRFFNFSKQQA

-140 PENPAPLESGL
+140 PENPAPLEAGL

-157 TEGLQQGRLRKFVRA
+157 TEGLQQGRLRKIVRA

-185 PDSIV
+185 PASVV

-196 PLTEALRE
+196 PLTESLRE

-209 QKNIVNDHES
+209 QKNIVNDHQS

-233 QLALKRLKRHTKK
+233 QLALKRLKRYTKK
-246 EPATVLANRLLKES
+246 EPAMVLANRLLKES
-260 LIKNLPFKLTK
+260 LIKNLPFILTK

-282 DLEKNRP
+282 DLKKNQP

-318 QAVLMAPTELL
+318 QAALMAPTELL
-329 AEQHFNNVV
+329 AEQHFNTVV
-338 SWFEPLGISVALLKS
+338 SWFEPLGVSVALLKS

-387 YKNLSLVVVDE
+387 YKNLALVVVDE

-410 MKKSSARNTVPH
+410 MKKSNDRNTVPH

-463 PEEKRSQVV
+463 PEEKRSQVM

-512 QLKRLSVGLVHGK
+512 KLKRLSIGLVHGK
-525 LSSVKKTKAM
+525 LSSAKKTKAM
-535 ENFVNGNTN
+535 ENFINGNTN

-583 IGRGRHESV
+583 IGRGRHESI

-601 SSVAKE
+601 SLVAKE
-607 RLAAIR
+607 RLAVIR

-663 AIDIEQNH
+663 TVNIEQNH

>member
-1 MYIVL
+1 M
-6 ATKIGTDLID
+6 GTDLID
-16 LKGVGPALVSKLQK
+16 LKGVGPVLVSKLQK
-30 LKIHN
+30 LKVHN

-43 PIRYEDKTSLHKISD
+43 PIRYEDKTSLHKISA

-70 VVLTTIVYRGRR
+70 VVLTTVVYRGRR

-140 PENPAPLESGL
+140 PENPAPLEAGL

-157 TEGLQQGRLRKFVRA
+157 TEGLQQGRLRKIVRA

-185 PDSIV
+185 PASIV

-196 PLTEALRE
+196 PLTESLRE

-209 QKNIVNDHES
+209 QKNIVNGHQS

-246 EPATVLANRLLKES
+246 EPAMALANRLLKES

-282 DLEKNRP
+282 DLKKNRP

-318 QAVLMAPTELL
+318 QAALMAPTELL

-338 SWFEPLGISVALLKS
+338 SWFEPLGVSVALLKS
-353 KLSAKDRRTVF
+353 KLSAKDRRTVL
-364 AGVANGTIDIIVGTH
+364 AGIANGTIDIIVGTH

-387 YKNLSLVVVDE
+387 YKNLALVVVDE

-410 MKKSSARNTVPH
+410 MKKSSDRNTVPH

-463 PEEKRSQVV
+463 PEEKRSQVM

-512 QLKRLSVGLVHGK
+512 KLKRLSIGLVHGK

-535 ENFVNGNTN
+535 ENFINGHTN

-583 IGRGRHESV
+583 VGRGRHESV

-607 RLAAIR
+607 RLAVIR

-663 AIDIEQNH
+663 TVNIEQNH

>member
-1 MYIVL
+1 M
-6 ATKIGTDLID
+6 GTDLID

-30 LKIHN
+30 LKVHN

-43 PIRYEDKTSLHKISD
+43 PIRYEDKTSLHKISA

-70 VVLTTIVYRGRR
+70 VVLTTVVYRGRR

-126 SGLEMIHPEYQIIN
+126 SGLEMIHPQYQIIN
-140 PENPAPLESGL
+140 PENPAPLEAGL

-157 TEGLQQGRLRKFVRA
+157 TEGLQQGRLRKIVRA

-185 PDSIV
+185 PASIV

-196 PLTEALRE
+196 PLTESLRE

-209 QKNIVNDHES
+209 QKNIVNGHQS

-246 EPATVLANRLLKES
+246 EPAMALANRLLKES

-282 DLEKNRP
+282 DLKKNRP

-318 QAVLMAPTELL
+318 QAALMAPTELL

-338 SWFEPLGISVALLKS
+338 SWFEPLGVSVALLKS
-353 KLSAKDRRTVF
+353 KLSAKDRRTVL
-364 AGVANGTIDIIVGTH
+364 AGIANGTIDIIVGTH

-387 YKNLSLVVVDE
+387 YKNLALVVVDE

-410 MKKSSARNTVPH
+410 MKKSSDRNTVPH

-463 PEEKRSQVV
+463 PEEKRSQVM

-512 QLKRLSVGLVHGK
+512 KLKRLSIGLVHGK

-535 ENFVNGNTN
+535 ENFINGHTN

-583 IGRGRHESV
+583 VGRGRHESV

-607 RLAAIR
+607 RLAVIR

-663 AIDIEQNH
+663 TVNIEQNH

>member
-1 MYIVL
+1 M
-6 ATKIGTDLID
+6 GTDLID

-140 PENPAPLESGL
+140 PENPVPLEAGL

-318 QAVLMAPTELL
+318 QAALMAPTELL

-387 YKNLSLVVVDE
+387 YKNLALVVVDE

-410 MKKSSARNTVPH
+410 MKKSSDRNTVPH

-463 PEEKRSQVV
+463 PEEKRSQVM

-512 QLKRLSVGLVHGK
+512 KLKRLSIGLVHGK

-535 ENFVNGNTN
+535 ESFINGNTN

-601 SSVAKE
+601 SLVAKE

-663 AIDIEQNH
+663 TVNIEQNH

>member
-1 MYIVL
+1 M
-6 ATKIGTDLID
+6 GTDLID

-30 LKIHN
+30 LKVHN

-43 PIRYEDKTSLHKISD
+43 PIRYEDKTSLHKISA

-70 VVLTTIVYRGRR
+70 VDLTTIVYRGRR

-140 PENPAPLESGL
+140 PENPAPLEAGL

-318 QAVLMAPTELL
+318 QAALMAPTELL

-338 SWFEPLGISVALLKS
+338 SWFEPLGVSVALLKS

-387 YKNLSLVVVDE
+387 YKNLALVVVDE

-410 MKKSSARNTVPH
+410 MKKSSDRNTVPH

-455 GNIKTIVV
+455 GNIKTVVV
-463 PEEKRSQVV
+463 PEEKRSQVM
-472 DKISKECA
+472 DKISQECA

-512 QLKRLSVGLVHGK
+512 KLKRLSIGLVHGK

-535 ENFVNGNTN
+535 ENFINGNTN

-601 SSVAKE
+601 SLVAKE

-663 AIDIEQNH
+663 AINIEQNH